1 MKATNLVLM
10 LISGLLMGQTVM
22 ASTMVVKPGTS
33 VKPTATPTP
42 HSVMSMGKID
52 AINLDARKIRV
63 NGVDYSFD
71 AGTTRFINVS
81 GAYLQPEQLKAGDWI
96 HFWIKPATGQHTH
109 TPAIDRVELLVNPEM
124 GKTTP

>member
-1 MKATNLVLM
+1 MKTTNLVLM
-10 LISGLLMGQTVM
+10 LISGLFMGQIAM
-22 ASTMVVKPGTS
+22 ASTMVVKPGAS
-33 VKPTATPTP
+33 VKHAATPTP

-52 AINLDARKIRV
+52 SINLDARKIRV

-96 HFWIKPATGQHTH
+96 HFWIKPSTGQHTH
-109 TPAIDRVELLVNPEM
+109 SLAIDRVELLVDPEM
-124 GKTTP
+124 RKTKP

>member
-1 MKATNLVLM
+1 MKTTNLVLM
-10 LISGLLMGQTVM
+10 LISGLLMGQIVM
-22 ASTMVVKPGTS
+22 ASTMDVKPGTS
-33 VKPTATPTP
+33 VKHAATPTP

-81 GAYLQPEQLKAGDWI
+81 GAYLQPELLKAGDWI
-96 HFWIKPATGQHTH
+96 HFWIKPVTGQRTH
-109 TPAIDRVELLVNPEM
+109 GSAIDRVELLVNPEI
-124 GKTTP
+124 GKTKP

>member
-1 MKATNLVLM
+1 MKASYLVLM
-10 LISGLLMGQTVM
+10 LISGLLVGPMVM
-22 ASTMVVKPGTS
+22 ASTMVVKPGAS
-33 VKPTATPTP
+33 VKPAATPTP

-81 GAYLQPEQLKAGDWI
+81 GAYLQPELLKAGDWI
-96 HFWIKPATGQHTH
+96 HFWIKPSTGQHTH
-109 TPAIDRVELLVNPEM
+109 SLAIDRVELLVNPEM
-124 GKTTP
+124 GKTKP